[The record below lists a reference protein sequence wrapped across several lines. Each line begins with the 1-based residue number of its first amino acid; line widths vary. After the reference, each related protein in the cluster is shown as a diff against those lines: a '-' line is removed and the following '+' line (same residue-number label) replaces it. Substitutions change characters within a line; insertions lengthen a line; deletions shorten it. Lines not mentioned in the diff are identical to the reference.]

1 MTPWGFPHFLA
12 CTCQITFKN
21 FPTAVKQFLTTHPW
35 AARLQLCT
43 LDSGLWMQDRRPRHV
58 AEQPKEQQ
66 EGKGYPN
73 AKAKKKEKMS
83 RNKPWTKCC
92 PGSGSACVAADVVA
106 VHGQADGATA
116 EWNGPKTQNEVEA
129 GIRPRPRE
137 TVPKM
142 FCNMRRVGKF
152 IINSM
157 RQHGSQTFHMLFKM
171 PHCPMSQAGICPSVH
186 PSLPSIHP
194 FHPIP
199 SNQSSQQLLAI
210 FIYTYSVRTST
221 LGRLLLQH
229 LDTPKC
235 VKCIFAEFKF
245 HNRMTTIGNSW
256 ASKFYI

>member
-1 MTPWGFPHFLA
+1 MSNRIQKFSNSS
-12 CTCQITFKN
+12 K
-21 FPTAVKQFLTTHPW
+21 KFLTTHPW
-35 AARLQLCT
+35 AAGLWT
-43 LDSGLWMQDRRPRHV
+43 LDAGPATTSCGRTTEGTMTGRGVPEWKSKKKRRKFPGTSH
-58 AEQPKEQQ
+58 E
-66 EGKGYPN
+66 PN
-73 AKAKKKEKMS
+73 AVLVLDLPALRLLWLQFM
-83 RNKPWTKCC
+83 R
-92 PGSGSACVAADVVA
+92 
-106 VHGQADGATA
+106 QADGATA
-116 EWNGPKTQNEVEA
+116 EWNGPKTENEVEA

-186 PSLPSIHP
+186 PSLPSVHP

-199 SNQSSQQLLAI
+199 SKQSSQQLLAI

-221 LGRLLLQH
+221 LARLLLQH
-229 LDTPKC
+229 LDMPKC

-256 ASKFYI
+256 TSKFYI